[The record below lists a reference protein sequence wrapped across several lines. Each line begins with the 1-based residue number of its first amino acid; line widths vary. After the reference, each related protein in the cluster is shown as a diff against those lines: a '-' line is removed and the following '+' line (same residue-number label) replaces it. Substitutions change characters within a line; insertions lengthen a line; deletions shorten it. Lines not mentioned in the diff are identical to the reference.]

1 MPRSLVA
8 AVAQRLM
15 EATASS
21 AAQVSEQVLAQVV
34 EQLNAD
40 VGFLRRNDHG
50 LRASVLVAEWPPRP
64 DVPDPDPFAVI
75 RFTSADPV
83 FAVGEQRKKPVVI
96 APDQMEHAY
105 RQWIA
110 ESRRSASP
118 SVALVPLSL
127 GELTTGT
134 IGVVKFGRK
143 KWKPEAINTLEA
155 VASLFAQFQAR
166 IAAQERLQ
174 YLVDHDDLTALHS
187 RRALM
192 AYLSERLAA
201 GRPGPV
207 SVLYL
212 DLDRLKSINDC
223 FGHTAGDW
231 FIQVVAERLRMS
243 AGKSMTARIGG
254 DEFIVVPDRAMS
266 INTAETFAKQLK
278 TKLCHRLT
286 IGDDVFTPAVSI
298 GVAAGIPG
306 RGDTAD
312 LLNRADEAVLAAKR
326 AGGDQIAVSTG
337 YVSLENALRNDIEL
351 HLRGDID
358 SETLLLHYLPEVDL
372 WSGAI
377 VGVEALLRWRHPE
390 RGLLLPDAF
399 IGVAESTNL
408 AAEVGRWVMRSA
420 CADLS
425 RWRSHGVGQNAML
438 RINVSP
444 AQLVSHGFVRSV
456 AEIIEEFGIDGSS
469 VCLEITERGVVR
481 DMEIT
486 RRALEELKEIGVQIA
501 IDDFGTGYAVLSYL
515 KSLPVDMLKI
525 DKGFVRDLGT
535 NANDLAIVRSIIGL
549 AKAFDLQVVAE
560 GVETPAAALTLMRH
574 GCRRAQGYLL
584 SRPLSND
591 ATESLLSQ
599 ATMPMPFLADSRA
612 LSADPISHVNDDS
625 SARE

>member
-1 MPRSLVA
+1 VPRNLVA
-8 AVAQRLM
+8 AVAERLM
-15 EATASS
+15 EATAST
-21 AAQVSEQVLAQVV
+21 AAQVSEQVLAQLV
-34 EQLNAD
+34 EQLKAD
-40 VGFLRRNDHG
+40 ASFLRRNDHG

-64 DVPDPDPFAVI
+64 HVPDPDPLAVI
-75 RFTSADPV
+75 HFTSADPV
-83 FAVGEQRKKPVVI
+83 FAVGEHGKKSVLI
-96 APDQMEHAY
+96 APKQMERAY
-105 RQWIA
+105 RRWIA
-110 ESRRSASP
+110 ESRHSASP
-118 SVALVPLSL
+118 SVAVVPLSS

-166 IAAQERLQ
+166 IAAEERLQ
-174 YLVDHDDLTALHS
+174 YLVEHDDLTALHN

-201 GRPGPV
+201 GRPAPV

-223 FGHTAGDW
+223 FGHAAGDW
-231 FIQVVAERLRMS
+231 LIQVVAERLRMS

-266 INTAETFAKQLK
+266 INTAEAFAQQLK
-278 TKLCHRLT
+278 TKLCCRLT
-286 IGDDVFTPAVSI
+286 IGDDAITPAVSI
-298 GVAAGIPG
+298 GVAAGTPG
-306 RGDTAD
+306 RGNTAD

-326 AGGDQIAVSTG
+326 AGGDQVAVSTG
-337 YVSLENALRNDIEL
+337 YVSLKNALRNEL
-351 HLRGDID
+351 HLRGEID
-358 SETLLLHYLPEVDL
+358 SEALLLHYLPEVDL

-377 VGVEALLRWRHPE
+377 VAVEALVRWRHPE

-399 IGVAESTNL
+399 IGVVESTNL
-408 AAEVGRWVMRSA
+408 ATELGRWVMRTA

-444 AQLVSHGFVRSV
+444 TQLVSCGFVRSV
-456 AEIIEEFGIDGSS
+456 ADIIEEFGIDGSS
-469 VCLEITERGVVR
+469 VCLEITERAVVGEI
-481 DMEIT
+481 EIT

-501 IDDFGTGYAVLSYL
+501 IDDFGTGYAVLSHL
-515 KSLPVDMLKI
+515 KSLPVDALKI
-525 DKGFVRDLGT
+525 DASFVRDLGT
-535 NANDLAIVRSIIGL
+535 SPGDLAIVRSIIGL
-549 AKAFDLQVVAE
+549 GEAFDLQVIAE

-584 SRPLSND
+584 SRPLPND
-591 ATESLLSQ
+591 ATESLLSE
-599 ATMPMPFLADSRA
+599 AWMPMPFLADSGA
-612 LSADPISHVNDDS
+612 LSANAISHVNDDS
-625 SARE
+625 

>member
-1 MPRSLVA
+1 VPRNLVA
-8 AVAQRLM
+8 AAAERLM
-15 EATASS
+15 EATAST
-21 AAQVSEQVLAQVV
+21 ATQVSEQVLAQLV
-34 EQLNAD
+34 EQLKAD
-40 VGFLRRNDHG
+40 ASFLRRNDHG

-64 DVPDPDPFAVI
+64 HVPDPDPLAVI
-75 RFTSADPV
+75 HFTSADPV
-83 FAVGEQRKKPVVI
+83 FAVGEHGKKSVLI
-96 APDQMEHAY
+96 APKQMERAY
-105 RQWIA
+105 RRWIA
-110 ESRRSASP
+110 ESRHSASP
-118 SVALVPLSL
+118 SVAVVPLSS

-166 IAAQERLQ
+166 IAAEERLQ
-174 YLVDHDDLTALHS
+174 YLVEHDDLTALHN

-201 GRPGPV
+201 GRPAPV

-223 FGHTAGDW
+223 FGHAAGDW
-231 FIQVVAERLRMS
+231 LIQVVAERLRMS

-266 INTAETFAKQLK
+266 INTAEAFAQQLK
-278 TKLCHRLT
+278 TKLCCRLT
-286 IGDDVFTPAVSI
+286 IGDDAITPAVSI
-298 GVAAGIPG
+298 GVAAGTPG
-306 RGDTAD
+306 RGSTAD

-326 AGGDQIAVSTG
+326 AGGDQVAVSTG
-337 YVSLENALRNDIEL
+337 YVSLKNALRNEL
-351 HLRGDID
+351 HLRGEID
-358 SETLLLHYLPEVDL
+358 SEALLLHYLPEVDL

-377 VGVEALLRWRHPE
+377 VAVEALVRWRHPE

-399 IGVAESTNL
+399 IGVVESTNL
-408 AAEVGRWVMRSA
+408 APELGRWVMRSA

-444 AQLVSHGFVRSV
+444 TQLVSCGFVRSV
-456 AEIIEEFGIDGSS
+456 ADIIEEFGIAGSS
-469 VCLEITERGVVR
+469 VCLEITERAVVGEI
-481 DMEIT
+481 EIT

-501 IDDFGTGYAVLSYL
+501 IDDFGTGYAVLSHL
-515 KSLPVDMLKI
+515 KSLPVDALKI
-525 DKGFVRDLGT
+525 DASFVRDLGT
-535 NANDLAIVRSIIGL
+535 SPGDLAIVRSIIGL
-549 AKAFDLQVVAE
+549 GEAFDLQVVAE

-584 SRPLSND
+584 SRPLPND
-591 ATESLLSQ
+591 ATESLLSE
-599 ATMPMPFLADSRA
+599 AWMPMPFLADSGA
-612 LSADPISHVNDDS
+612 LSANAISHVNDDS
-625 SARE
+625 

>member
-1 MPRSLVA
+1 MPRNLVP
-8 AVAQRLM
+8 AVAERLM
-15 EATASS
+15 EATAST
-21 AAQVSEQVLAQVV
+21 AAQVSEQVLAELV
-34 EQLNAD
+34 EQLKAD
-40 VGFLRRNDHG
+40 ASFLRRNDHG

-64 DVPDPDPFAVI
+64 DVPDPDPLAVI
-75 RFTSADPV
+75 HFTSADPV
-83 FAVGEQRKKPVVI
+83 FAVGEHGKKPVLI
-96 APDQMEHAY
+96 APKQMERAY
-105 RQWIA
+105 RRWIA
-110 ESRRSASP
+110 ESRHSASP
-118 SVALVPLSL
+118 SVAVAPLSS

-143 KWKPEAINTLEA
+143 KWKPEAIDALEA

-166 IAAQERLQ
+166 IAAEERLQ
-174 YLVDHDDLTALHS
+174 YLVNHDDLTALHN

-201 GRPGPV
+201 GRPAPV

-231 FIQVVAERLRMS
+231 LIQVVAERLRMS

-266 INTAETFAKQLK
+266 VNTAEAFAQQLK
-278 TKLCHRLT
+278 TKLCCRLT
-286 IGDDVFTPAVSI
+286 IGGDSITPAVSI

-306 RGDTAD
+306 RGNTAD

-326 AGGDQIAVSTG
+326 AGGDQVAVSTG
-337 YVSLENALRNDIEL
+337 YLSLKNALRNEL
-351 HLRGDID
+351 HLRGEID
-358 SETLLLHYLPEVDL
+358 NKALLLHYLPEVDL

-377 VGVEALLRWRHPE
+377 VAVEALVRWQHPE

-399 IGVAESTNL
+399 IGVVESTNL
-408 AAEVGRWVMRSA
+408 AAELGRWVMRSA

-438 RINVSP
+438 RVNVSP
-444 AQLVSHGFVRSV
+444 AQLVSRGFVRSV
-456 AEIIEEFGIDGSS
+456 ADIIEEFGIDGSS
-469 VCLEITERGVVR
+469 VCLEITERGAVR
-481 DMEIT
+481 EIEIT

-501 IDDFGTGYAVLSYL
+501 IDDFGTGYAVLSHL
-515 KSLPVDMLKI
+515 KSLPVDALKI
-525 DKGFVRDLGT
+525 DASFVRDLGT
-535 NANDLAIVRSIIGL
+535 SPGDLAIVRSIIGL
-549 AKAFDLQVVAE
+549 GEAFDLQVVAE

-584 SRPLSND
+584 SRPLPND
-591 ATESLLSQ
+591 ATESLLSE
-599 ATMPMPFLADSRA
+599 ASMPMPFLADSGA
-612 LSADPISHVNDDS
+612 LSANAISHVNDDS
-625 SARE
+625 

>member
-1 MPRSLVA
+1 MPRNLVA
-8 AVAQRLM
+8 AVAERLM
-15 EATASS
+15 EATASI
-21 AAQVSEQVLAQVV
+21 AAQVSEQVLAQLV

-40 VGFLRRNDHG
+40 VSFLRRNDHG

-75 RFTSADPV
+75 HFTSADPV
-83 FAVGEQRKKPVVI
+83 FAVGEHGKKPVVI
-96 APDQMEHAY
+96 APKQMERAY
-105 RQWIA
+105 RRWTA
-110 ESRRSASP
+110 ESRHSASP
-118 SVALVPLSL
+118 SVAVVPLSS
-127 GELTTGT
+127 GELTIGT

-166 IAAQERLQ
+166 IAAEERLQ
-174 YLVDHDDLTALHS
+174 YLVEHDDLTALHN
-187 RRALM
+187 RRALI
-192 AYLSERLAA
+192 AYLSERLEA

-266 INTAETFAKQLK
+266 INTAEAFAQQLK

-286 IGDDVFTPAVSI
+286 IGGDAITPAVSI

-306 RGDTAD
+306 RCNTAD

-326 AGGDQIAVSTG
+326 AGGGQVAVSTG
-337 YVSLENALRNDIEL
+337 YLSLKNALRNEL
-351 HLRGDID
+351 HVRGDID
-358 SETLLLHYLPEVDL
+358 SEALLLHYLPEVDL

-377 VGVEALLRWRHPE
+377 VAVEALVRWQHPE

-399 IGVAESTNL
+399 IGVVESTNL
-408 AAEVGRWVMRSA
+408 AAELGRWVMRSA

-425 RWRSHGVGQNAML
+425 RWRSHGVGLNAML

-444 AQLVSHGFVRSV
+444 AQLVSRGFVRSV
-456 AEIIEEFGIDGSS
+456 AEIVEEFGIDGSS

-481 DMEIT
+481 DIEIT

-501 IDDFGTGYAVLSYL
+501 IDDFGTGYAVLSHL
-515 KSLPVDMLKI
+515 KSLPVDALKI
-525 DKGFVRDLGT
+525 DTSFVRDLGT
-535 NANDLAIVRSIIGL
+535 SPGDLAIVRSIIGL
-549 AKAFDLQVVAE
+549 AEAFDLQVVAE

-574 GCRRAQGYLL
+574 GCQRAQGYLL
-584 SRPLSND
+584 SRPLPNN
-591 ATESLLSQ
+591 ATESLLS
-599 ATMPMPFLADSRA
+599 AASMPMPFLADSGA
-612 LSADPISHVNDDS
+612 LSASAISHVNDDS
-625 SARE
+625 

>member
-1 MPRSLVA
+1 VPRSLVA

-15 EATASS
+15 EATAST
-21 AAQVSEQVLAQVV
+21 AAQVSEQALAEVV

-40 VGFLRRNDHG
+40 ASFLRRNDHG

-64 DVPDPDPFAVI
+64 DPPDPDPFAVI
-75 RFTSADPV
+75 RFTGADPV

-96 APDQMEHAY
+96 APHQMEPAY
-105 RQWIA
+105 RRWIA
-110 ESRRSASP
+110 ETRHSASP
-118 SVALVPLSL
+118 SLVVVPLSS
-127 GELTTGT
+127 GELITGT

-143 KWKPEAINTLEA
+143 KWKPEAIHALEA

-166 IAAQERLQ
+166 IAAEETLQ

-192 AYLSERLAA
+192 TYVSERLAA

-212 DLDRLKSINDC
+212 DLDRLKSINDY

-231 FIQVVAERLRMS
+231 YIQVVAERLRMS

-266 INTAETFAKQLK
+266 INTAEAFAQQLK

-286 IGDDVFTPAVSI
+286 IGDDVITPAVSI

-326 AGGDQIAVSTG
+326 AGGDQVAVSTG

-351 HLRGDID
+351 HLRGHID

-377 VGVEALLRWRHPE
+377 VAAEALVRWRHPE

-408 AAEVGRWVMRSA
+408 AADLGRWVMRSA

-444 AQLVSHGFVRSV
+444 AQLVSRGFVRSV

-469 VCLEITERGVVR
+469 VCLEIIERGVVR
-481 DMEIT
+481 DVVNT
-486 RRALEELKEIGVQIA
+486 RRVLEELKESGVQIA
-501 IDDFGTGYAVLSYL
+501 IDDFGTGYAVLSHL
-515 KSLPVDMLKI
+515 KSLPVDALKI
-525 DKGFVRDLGT
+525 DASFVRDLGT
-535 NANDLAIVRSIIGL
+535 SPGDLAIVRSIIGL
-549 AKAFDLQVVAE
+549 AEAFDLQVIAE
-560 GVETPAAALTLMRH
+560 GVETPAAALTLMQH
-574 GCRRAQGYLL
+574 GCHRAQGYLF
-584 SRPLSND
+584 SRPIAGN
-591 ATESLLSQ
+591 AMESLLSSRW
-599 ATMPMPFLADSRA
+599 MPMPFLADSEA
-612 LSADPISHVNDDS
+612 LSANPISHVNDDS
-625 SARE
+625 